1 LGGTE
6 FSVTRPA
13 VTGKLGYI
21 MLTCS
26 TNYIREVMTKETKK
40 KRNTTKEERPKKSVN
55 KERERR
61 EK

>member
-1 LGGTE
+1 
-6 FSVTRPA
+6 
-13 VTGKLGYI
+13 
-21 MLTCS
+21 MLTSS